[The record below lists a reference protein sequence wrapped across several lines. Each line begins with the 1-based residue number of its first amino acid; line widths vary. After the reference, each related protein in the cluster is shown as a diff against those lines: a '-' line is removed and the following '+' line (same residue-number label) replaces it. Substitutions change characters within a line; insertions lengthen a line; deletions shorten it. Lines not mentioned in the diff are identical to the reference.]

1 MDGLARDG
9 MTMMCVAHEMGF
21 ARRVANRIVFMD
33 GGEILEDCPAAAF
46 FRIPG
51 LNGRGIS
58 WERSSGTDLR
68 RLICPKCDQQ
78 ANETG
83 RP

>member
-33 GGEILEDCPAAAF
+33 GGETLEDCPAAAF
-46 FRIPG
+46 FQDPRT
-51 LNGRGIS
+51 
-58 WERSSGTDLR
+58 ERARNFLGKILR
-68 RLICPKCDQQ
+68 H
-78 ANETG
+78 
-83 RP
+83 